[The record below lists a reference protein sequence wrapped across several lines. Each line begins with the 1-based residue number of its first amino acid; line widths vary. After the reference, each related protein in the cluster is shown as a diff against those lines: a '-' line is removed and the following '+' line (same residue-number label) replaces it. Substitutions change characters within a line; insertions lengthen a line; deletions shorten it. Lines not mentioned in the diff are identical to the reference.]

1 MHFLEEAQNENQDDG
16 ECHEECTDYQDE
28 ENEYGEDTE
37 EDYNNLKHR
46 LSELLENKQSSAKK
60 QKTQGWL
67 IAFGGILLSRTVV
80 SSFFRKIYIFNVGTD
95 VLIQDKLIQNKVKAL
110 LKITNLFL
118 TLITDLERFWSVLTF
133 LILFN
138 LSGNLSGVLVVYMV
152 GIWSSITF
160 TFTFTWVLGRLWVL
174 GVWFNTQIPIAKNSK
189 F

>member
-16 ECHEECTDYQDE
+16 EYHEECTDYQDE

-80 SSFFRKIYIFNVGTD
+80 SSFFQKIYIFNVGTD
-95 VLIQDKLIQNKVKAL
+95 VLIQDKIIQNKVKAL
-110 LKITNLFL
+110 LKITDLFFL
-118 TLITDLERFWSVLTF
+118 ILITDLERFNWSVLTF

-138 LSGNLSGVLVVYMV
+138 LSGNLSGVSVVYMV
-152 GIWSSITF
+152 GIWFSI
-160 TFTFTWVLGRLWVL
+160 L
-174 GVWFNTQIPIAKNSK
+174 
-189 F
+189 

>member
-1 MHFLEEAQNENQDDG
+1 M
-16 ECHEECTDYQDE
+16 
-28 ENEYGEDTE
+28 
-37 EDYNNLKHR
+37 
-46 LSELLENKQSSAKK
+46 
-60 QKTQGWL
+60 
-67 IAFGGILLSRTVV
+67 
-80 SSFFRKIYIFNVGTD
+80 GTD

>member
-95 VLIQDKLIQNKVKAL
+95 QD
-110 LKITNLFL
+110 
-118 TLITDLERFWSVLTF
+118 
-133 LILFN
+133 
-138 LSGNLSGVLVVYMV
+138 
-152 GIWSSITF
+152 
-160 TFTFTWVLGRLWVL
+160 
-174 GVWFNTQIPIAKNSK
+174 
-189 F
+189 